1 MIHIKRNPKTKQYRV
16 VYAGKN
22 GEVLAVSESLKS
34 KQSAWKNIGAMFTD
48 TDVLVQDDTIVKTI
62 VYCAYNLGKERN
74 PYVKPQTCK
83 YKF

>member
-1 MIHIKRNPKTKQYRV
+1 MIHIKRNPRTKQFRV

-34 KQSAWKNIGAMFTD
+34 KQSAYKNIDAMYPD
-48 TDVLVQDDTIVKTI
+48 SVVLVQDNTLLVPI
-62 VYCAYNLGKERN
+62 VYERAN
-74 PYVKPQTCK
+74 GSQQPTYAAPVECK